1 MTAAREQ
8 HVSPLVAMLYPAY
21 TRQCEHC
28 GGYVAMPA
36 EDVLRR
42 ATETAMEPL
51 AALARSLASA
61 GGTAG
66 PTGDWT
72 HQWASGWHHHEHHG
86 PHGHHHGHDCG
97 CDDCR
102 GDDCACRCCIG
113 DADLVV
119 RARLGERRVLPVTIE
134 NDRRREREIR
144 LELGDFTSRG
154 GRPGLVKGALLSPAE
169 LTLGPCRSA
178 QAVIGI
184 DVEGPEPEEGD
195 KGGDEQRRRPD
206 VDDCEV
212 AYADLRIAGCDNRPV
227 RIAVAVLPRDC
238 HAYPVDC
245 CSCGCC

>member
-1 MTAAREQ
+1 
-8 HVSPLVAMLYPAY
+8 
-21 TRQCEHC
+21 
-28 GGYVAMPA
+28 MPA

-61 GGTAG
+61 GGTAAA
-66 PTGDWT
+66 TGDWT
-72 HQWASGWHHHEHHG
+72 QQWASGWHHHEHHG
-86 PHGHHHGHDCG
+86 PHGHHHGHHHGHDCG

-144 LELGDFTSRG
+144 LELSEFTARG
-154 GRPGLVKGALLSPAE
+154 GRPGLVTGRLLSPAE
-169 LTLGPCRSA
+169 FTLGPCQTGQS
-178 QAVIGI
+178 VIGI
-184 DVEGPEPEEGD
+184 DVEGQAPEG
-195 KGGDEQRRRPD
+195 KDEPPRLPD
-206 VDDCEV
+206 VDECEV
-212 AYADLRIAGCDNRPV
+212 AYADLRIVGCDNRPV

-238 HAYPVDC
+238 HSYPVDC
-245 CSCGCC
+245 ASCGCC

>member
-8 HVSPLVAMLYPAY
+8 HVSPWVAMLYPAY

-61 GGTAG
+61 GGTAA
-66 PTGDWT
+66 PTADWT
-72 HQWASGWHHHEHHG
+72 HQWTSGWQHEQHGPHEHH
-86 PHGHHHGHDCG
+86 HHHHHGHPCG
-97 CDDCR
+97 CGDCR
-102 GDDCACRCCIG
+102 EDDCACRCCIG

-144 LELGDFTSRG
+144 LELSEFTSRG
-154 GRPGLVKGALLSPAE
+154 GRPGIVKGGLLSPAE
-169 LTLGPCRSA
+169 FTLGPCQTGQS
-178 QAVIGI
+178 VIGI
-184 DVEGPEPEEGD
+184 DVEGADAE
-195 KGGDEQRRRPD
+195 KGDEARRRPD

-212 AYADLRIAGCDNRPV
+212 AYADLRIVGCDNRPV